1 MVDKFLSFYYDAMSH
16 APHPRVVA
24 DEIIRAITY
33 SSSNENKSTPLRS
46 TVGYDS
52 REYSKLKKELSDR
65 DFHELLKKNL
75 LK

>member
-1 MVDKFLSFYYDAMSH
+1 MSN

-24 DEIIRAITY
+24 DEIIRAIGN
-33 SSSNENKSTPLRS
+33 SSSNEDKNTPLRS
-46 TVGYDS
+46 SVGNDS
-52 REYSKLKKELSDR
+52 KEYSKLKKELSDR

>member
-1 MVDKFLSFYYDAMSH
+1 MSH

-24 DEIIRAITY
+24 DEIIRAIAN
-33 SSSNENKSTPLRS
+33 SSSRENGSTPLRR
-46 TVGYDS
+46 TVGNDS
-52 REYSKLKKELSDR
+52 KDYSKLKKGLSDR